1 MALKERFCFHAQRS
15 EGATNYQRDGKH
27 HGRGACE
34 KTVVLTLVTTIDVCV
49 ENALLCQDKLEAVA

>member
-15 EGATNYQRDGKH
+15 EGATNHQRDGKH

-34 KTVVLTLVTTIDVCV
+34 KNPVFLTLVTAIDVCV
-49 ENALLCQDKLEAVA
+49 GNALLCQDRLGTK